1 MSAAFEG
8 EMVAA
13 VSGVLAK
20 EVFGQPV
27 FMGNPVYHIDNTM
40 DIVHC
45 PTRDER
51 RRTFMKFIDCD
62 ILVVGS
68 GGAALR
74 AAIAAKEAQPE
85 LSVLVATKG
94 KPGASG
100 VTANSCSD
108 RMAFHATLPTTEP
121 GGEDA
126 WAYHADDIYRIG
138 GKVSDKTLA
147 DVLAKNAAEAFEYLD
162 RLEVPF
168 VKKNGI
174 PDQFVTD
181 GSEYARACYTG
192 PRTAVHIERALV
204 KHFKTLG
211 INVLEYAMVVRL
223 VHSGDRLVGAVAL
236 DTREK
241 DASKAIFGIRTPAVI
256 LATGGGGMIYEHNVF
271 PGGMTGDGFAMSYEA
286 GAELV
291 NMEFVQIGIASTK
304 TKFNCSGSMM
314 RSIPRLVNSEGEE
327 FLAKYFPAGTTAADI
342 VNTVFKKGASWP
354 VSYEHKTHIIDIALY
369 KEWKAGRSTYLDFG
383 RNPAGF
389 SFEWLTEENQARY
402 RKEMTSDL
410 GDAARNRSPLERL
423 REINQP
429 SIDWFAEYGIE
440 LEKGDLIEVAAC
452 AQHFQ
457 GGIKIDGQ
465 ARTTVPFVWA
475 AGETAGGQHGA
486 NRPGG
491 NALLD
496 CQVFGRIAGEDAASR
511 VRTLQAKKA
520 QPSEGSEDEKLLSA
534 VVEELIDEIAQSAAR
549 ELSAVD
555 FRQALQ
561 ALTEAGAGIVRT
573 EAGLRDAL
581 SKLETIKG
589 NGFALGSKGAAY
601 FFENKNLLLTAEAVL
616 RAALLRDE
624 SRGPH
629 LRVDHYE
636 DNVPI
641 GRKEGIWEKYI
652 VIRRA
657 DQAMQLE
664 VREPAK

>member
-1 MSAAFEG
+1 
-8 EMVAA
+8 
-13 VSGVLAK
+13 
-20 EVFGQPV
+20 
-27 FMGNPVYHIDNTM
+27 
-40 DIVHC
+40 
-45 PTRDER
+45 
-51 RRTFMKFIDCD
+51 MKVVDCD
-62 ILVVGS
+62 VLVVGS

-74 AAIAAKEAQPE
+74 AAIAAKEAEPG
-85 LSVLVATKG
+85 LAVLVATKG
-94 KPGASG
+94 KPGTSG

-121 GGEDA
+121 GGADA
-126 WAYHADDIYRIG
+126 WTYHADDIYRIG

-147 DVLAKNAAEAFEYLD
+147 DVLAKNAAAAFEYLD

-168 VKKNGI
+168 VKKNGR

-192 PRTAVHIERALV
+192 PRTAVHIENALV
-204 KHFKTLG
+204 KYFKGLD
-211 INVLEYAMVVRL
+211 IHLLEYAMIVRL
-223 VHSGDRLVGAVAL
+223 VHSGNRLVGVVAL

-241 DASKAIFGIRTPAVI
+241 DPSKAAFVIRTPAVI

-271 PGGMTGDGFAMSYEA
+271 PGGMTGDGFAMAYEA
-286 GAELV
+286 GAQLV

-314 RSIPRLVNSEGEE
+314 RALPRLVNSDGEE
-327 FLAKYFPAGTTAADI
+327 FLAKYFPSGTTAADI

-369 KEWKAGRSTYLDFG
+369 KEWKAGRKTFLDFG

-389 SFEWLTEENQARY
+389 SFEWLTEENQVRY
-402 RKEMTSDL
+402 RTEMTSDL
-410 GDAARNRSPLERL
+410 GETARNHTPLERL

-429 SIDWFAEYGIE
+429 SINWFAEYGIE

-457 GGIKIDGQ
+457 GGIKIDAQ

-496 CQVFGRIAGEDAASR
+496 CQVFGRIAGEDAAGQIKA
-511 VRTLQAKKA
+511 LQTQQAEA
-520 QPSEGSEDEKLLSA
+520 SELPADEQLLAAA
-534 VVEELIDEIAQSAAR
+534 VEGVIDEIARSADR
-549 ELSAVD
+549 EMSAID
-555 FRQALQ
+555 FRHELQ
-561 ALTEAGAGIVRT
+561 VLTEAGAGIVRT
-573 EAGLRDAL
+573 EAGLREAL
-581 SKLETIKG
+581 SKLETIKA
-589 NGFALGSKGAAY
+589 NGFALGNKGAAY
-601 FFENKNLLLTAEAVL
+601 FFENKSLLLTAEAVL

-629 LRVDHYE
+629 LRFAQYE
-636 DNVPI
+636 DNVPV
-641 GRKEGIWEKYI
+641 GRKERAWEKYI
-652 VIRRA
+652 VIARE
-657 DQAMQLE
+657 DQAMKLE
-664 VREPAK
+664 IREPAT